1 MKRSYIAEF
10 LGTFQLVF
18 IGTGAVL
25 VVETQNW
32 QYPQLWIGIAFG
44 FAVFFGIVLF
54 GKASG
59 AHMNPAVTLAL
70 WLKRVFDGK
79 EVPFY
84 LLFQFLGA
92 IAASACV
99 FLLFPEHP
107 HMGDTL
113 PKIGIWQ
120 SFVMEFGLTFALMA
134 GVIFDFHSKSTIWQ
148 AGVLI
153 GAIVGLE
160 AYFAGPFCGASM
172 NPARSLGP
180 AVFSGKWLDLWLYIA
195 APVLG
200 AISAVFIFR
209 RSRNSNSA
217 AVNG

>member
-10 LGTFQLVF
+10 FGTFQLVF
-18 IGTGAVL
+18 IGTGSVL
-25 VVETQNW
+25 VVETFEW

-44 FAVFFGIVLF
+44 AAVFLGIILF

-70 WLKRVFDGK
+70 WIKGVFDRS

-84 LLFQFLGA
+84 LIYQSLGA

-113 PKIGIWQ
+113 PKIGVWE
-120 SFVMEFGLTFALMA
+120 SFALEFALTFVLMA
-134 GVIFDFHSKSTIWQ
+134 GVVFDFHSKSTIWQ
-148 AGVLI
+148 AGILI

-160 AYFAGPFCGASM
+160 AYFAGPYCGASM

-180 AVFSGKWLDLWLYIA
+180 AVFSGKWMDLWLYLV

-200 AISAVFIFR
+200 AMSAVLVFR
-209 RSRNSNSA
+209 KPRKAKS
-217 AVNG
+217 VPIQP